1 MDYLIQK
8 IEIGSEV
15 IDVPAATLNLLD
27 ERMSIIS
34 KVNIHNIVGG
44 EGVDIKKAYI

>member
-8 IEIGSEV
+8 IEIRSEV

-34 KVNIHNIVGG
+34 KVNIHNIGGG
-44 EGVDIKKAYI
+44 EGVDIKTAHI